1 MKHITIR
8 DIVRVTEGKL
18 IVMGRSGDSEIPE
31 EVPERELTD
40 LCIDSREIK
49 KGDLFIPLLGE
60 RVDAHK
66 FIPGVMSTAVAT
78 LTDWDADRVYADP
91 GELEKAGKREDILI
105 RVENTQKALEQIGA
119 YIRTQYEPPV
129 IGVTGSVGKT
139 TTRRM
144 IATALGSCREVFE
157 TPGNLN
163 SHIGIPITTSRMLDE
178 PSEVAVLEM
187 GIDRIGEMDVEYSI
201 VRPEIA
207 VVTMIGVCHMEY
219 FGSREGIRREK
230 LKVAGHDTV
239 LFLNAD
245 DPMLMEIKGKTEA
258 REVWYYGVSEEA
270 EYRAEDMVQTDDG
283 YRFIYVH
290 GDIRVLVEL
299 PVAGM
304 HNVRNAVVAMAI
316 ADYLGMDLEKAAAS
330 LAGFQGLRQII
341 RHSGKGTTIIDDTYN
356 ASPDS
361 MKAALTVLSDYK
373 TEGRRWAVLG
383 DMFEM
388 GPREKEFHKE
398 VGEGFSGYKVDRLIT
413 VGELAGLL
421 GEKAHEV
428 NKEMQYYHFAAIED
442 AAEYLKK
449 ELREEDV
456 VLFKASHGMNFSK
469 LVEWLE

>member
-18 IVMGRSGDSEIPE
+18 TVMGQDGDIPE
-31 EVPERELTD
+31 ELPERELAD

-66 FIPGVMSTAVAT
+66 FIPDVMSTAAAA
-78 LTDWDADRVYADP
+78 LTDWDIDRVYADP
-91 GELEKAGKREDILI
+91 GEAEKAGKRGDILI
-105 RVENTQKALEQIGA
+105 RVENTQKALERIGA

-157 TPGNLN
+157 TQGNLN
-163 SHIGIPITTSRMLDE
+163 SHIGIPITTSRMLDD

-219 FGSREGIRREK
+219 FGSKEVIRREK

-245 DPMLMEIKGKTEA
+245 DPMLMEIRGKTEA
-258 REVWYYGVSEEA
+258 REVWYYGVSEDA
-270 EYRAEDMVQTDDG
+270 DYRAENVAQTDDG
-283 YRFIYVH
+283 YRFTYVH
-290 GDIRVLVEL
+290 GDIRVPVEL
-299 PVAGM
+299 PVPGE
-304 HNVRNAVVAMAI
+304 HNVKNAIAAMAI
-316 ADYLGMDLEKAAAS
+316 ADYLGMDLEKAAAA
-330 LAGFQGLRQII
+330 LAGFRGLRQII

-361 MKAALTVLSDYK
+361 MKAALKVLSEYK
-373 TEGRRWAVLG
+373 TAGKRWAVLG
-383 DMFEM
+383 DMFEL
-388 GPREKEFHKE
+388 GPQEKELHRE
-398 VGEGFSGYKVDRLIT
+398 VGEHFSGYKIDRLIT

-421 GEKAHEV
+421 GEKASEAG
-428 NKEMQYYHFAAIED
+428 KDMLYDHFTTIEE
-442 AAEYLKK
+442 AGEFLKK
-449 ELREEDV
+449 ELGEEDV
-456 VLFKASHGMNFSK
+456 VLFKASHGMHFSG
-469 LVEWLE
+469 LVESLV